1 MIWDSLAWLYFK
13 QNKFNEALEAMNIPL
28 SKEINN
34 SEISYHLGEI
44 YLKLNKIDKAKY
56 YLNLAIRINNEI
68 QSVQLSIELLEKFK
82 GNI

>member
-13 QNKFNEALEAMNIPL
+13 QNRFNEALKAMEIPL
-28 SKEINN
+28 SNEINN
-34 SEISYHLGEI
+34 SEIAYHLGEI
-44 YLKLNKIDKAKY
+44 YLKLNKINKAKY
-56 YLNLAIRINNEI
+56 YLNLAIKINNEK